1 MLVRSNCL
9 NNVRCCAYVQVK
21 AGEPNCPIAFGG
33 RGKKSI
39 MPSDID
45 IQTLDHDFSL
55 VSLVPSVTLLGL
67 VAPGLDGPASFYKGK
82 VLLRGWH
89 MCCVD

>member
-1 MLVRSNCL
+1 
-9 NNVRCCAYVQVK
+9 
-21 AGEPNCPIAFGG
+21 
-33 RGKKSI
+33 